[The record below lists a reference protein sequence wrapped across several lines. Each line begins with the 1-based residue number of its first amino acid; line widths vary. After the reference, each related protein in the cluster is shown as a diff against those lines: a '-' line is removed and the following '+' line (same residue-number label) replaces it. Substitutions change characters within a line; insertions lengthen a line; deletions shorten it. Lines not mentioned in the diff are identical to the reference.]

1 MILVALALSFTVY
14 KKETT
19 HFLTNEKERMPA
31 SEILSNLGEEK
42 ITGLK
47 TYVATHDKIGLKK
60 AEGDMESYLEK
71 VEENKLSDAM
81 RFMHVKENEYYQSGW
96 NLFQHKIPTY
106 LFLVIL
112 LILTYYTVTRNLSLI
127 PTLGLLSCLYMMSEL
142 NLSNWIGFGIW
153 LLVGLLVY
161 FGYSRKN
168 SKLNPVGSADH
179 V

>member
-1 MILVALALSFTVY
+1 LDQ
-14 KKETT
+14 
-19 HFLTNEKERMPA
+19 A
-31 SEILSNLGEEK
+31 SDEQLIFAM
-42 ITGLK
+42 K
-47 TYVATHDKIGLKK
+47 TIHLP
-60 AEGDMESYLEK
+60 
-71 VEENKLSDAM
+71 ENS
-81 RFMHVKENEYYQSGW
+81 YYQSGW

-112 LILTYYTVTRNLSLI
+112 LLLTYFAIRYNLSLI

-168 SKLNPVGSADH
+168 SKLGKANSDIA
-179 V
+179 